1 MKFAVIIKVMT
12 TTKPEISYLS
22 SLKKGLSKT
31 KSALVHGM
39 DRIIFR
45 AKRIDE
51 SLIEELEEHLI
62 SADIGVRFTLQ
73 ILNDLKKDI
82 QEKKIKE
89 NQEVKDFLKEKIT
102 KMLIA
107 KNIKRPRD
115 RNHIELPLWRTNEKT
130 SPKNKLLHS
139 NSINVSNGQGIPY
152 TLMVVGVNGS
162 GKTTTIGKLAHQ
174 YNCNNKKVLL
184 AAGDTFRAAAIEQLE
199 IWAQRSNADFIS
211 HKNGADPS
219 AVVFDSM
226 KAAKVREI
234 DVLMIDTAGRLH
246 TNTNL
251 MEQLKKIK
259 RIMKREIE
267 NAPHEILLVMDATTG
282 QNGLL
287 QARMFHEALNLTGI
301 VLTKLDSTSKGGIV
315 VQIIDEL
322 NIPVKY
328 IGIGEGLED
337 LKVFNPEEFAN
348 ALF

>member
-1 MKFAVIIKVMT
+1 MRYAIITVMT

-31 KSALVHGM
+31 KSVLVHGM

-73 ILNDLKKDI
+73 ILNDLRKDV

-107 KNIKRPRD
+107 KSR
-115 RNHIELPLWRTNEKT
+115 
-130 SPKNKLLHS
+130 
-139 NSINVSNGQGIPY
+139 NVSNGQGIPY

-184 AAGDTFRAAAIEQLE
+184 AAGDTFRAAAIEQLK

-226 KAAKVREI
+226 KAAKARKI

-259 RIMKREIE
+259 RIMNREIE

-282 QNGLL
+282 QNGLS